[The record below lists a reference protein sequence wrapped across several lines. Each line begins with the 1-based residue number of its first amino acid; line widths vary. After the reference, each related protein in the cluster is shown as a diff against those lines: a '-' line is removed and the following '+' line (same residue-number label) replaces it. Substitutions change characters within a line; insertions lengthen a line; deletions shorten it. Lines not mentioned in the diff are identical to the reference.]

1 MRVMRT
7 YSQTDVEYVKQIEA
21 HKKNQKHNK
30 SFKFLIT
37 ARLLSQIRK
46 ISSVDQNK
54 KRGLTF
60 FYPIAAV

>member
-21 HKKNQKHNK
+21 HKKKQKHNK

-37 ARLLSQIRK
+37 ACLLSQIRK
-46 ISSVDQNK
+46 ISISKNVDLLSSIQ
-54 KRGLTF
+54 
-60 FYPIAAV
+60 